1 MELLNSR
8 RDRLQIFAEILDL
21 CRKPQTKT
29 RVMYETNLS
38 YTMLQDCLKKLQNQ
52 GLLEVHHSEVKYAT
66 TEKGLQFLQRWV
78 ELQQFLKIEKS
89 VHIIVPRAPYV
100 ANDSQ
105 SYLNPKK

>member
-1 MELLNSR
+1 LELLNSR

-38 YTMLQDCLKKLQNQ
+38 YAMLQDCLMKLQNK
-52 GLLEVHHSEVKYAT
+52 GLLEVHHSKTKYAT
-66 TEKGLQFLQRWV
+66 TEKGLEFLQRWA

-89 VHIIVPRAPYV
+89 VHIIVPHAPYV
-100 ANDSQ
+100 TNDSW
-105 SYLNPKK
+105 SYLNLKK